1 MDFLHYFLISIIIII
16 IIVNNVSMIRK
27 YYFPWFF
34 SSCKKICKYIGKYF
48 QKNISNNTSKSGSNE
63 RKIFDFYKNMNLKD
77 NDFKLIQKKLSWPYQ
92 IAVFNLNSN
101 LNVGAIYRT
110 GCLLGMEKYLVLG
123 KKIYNPFAVSK
134 RTNMVIFGFL
144 ILLQ

>member
-1 MDFLHYFLISIIIII
+1 
-16 IIVNNVSMIRK
+16 MIRK

-77 NDFKLIQKKLSWPYQ
+77 NRTHV
-92 IAVFNLNSN
+92 VFLALFESTRAE
-101 LNVGAIYRT
+101 LA
-110 GCLLGMEKYLVLG
+110 EKQ
-123 KKIYNPFAVSK
+123 SK
-134 RTNMVIFGFL
+134 T
-144 ILLQ
+144 